1 MLLSDYD
8 YLLPQVQAAIL
19 QGGVEIPKGAEA
31 AAFPTFQARLASIL
45 AGVLPRADG
54 AAGVIPTIAARFA
67 RMLVGVGVLQPLL
80 EDAAVEE
87 VLVRPPG
94 QVFVE
99 RAGRVEALGQL
110 APDEHF
116 YRVAAYIADTRAGRM
131 LSPQYPV
138 VLVDLA
144 GGERFTALTPPLSP
158 EGTII
163 NIRRW
168 HTRRF
173 DLAALAALGTFG
185 AEEPGDPCGRAG
197 AQGGHWVAVDTL
209 AHIRA
214 ANAASL
220 VAAPGGKG
228 VLADTLANI
237 MAANAASLVV
247 SGAFST
253 GKTTLLNALLAHL
266 PAEVMVAVAESFR
279 ELDLRQPGTARV
291 VVPPFVREDAARITL
306 AQAVNSLLTRTRPD
320 VMVLGEITD
329 HAEAREFLRAGN
341 LGVRAMATIHGNSA
355 ASALVRL
362 ADLAIREGVPLR
374 AVREQVADAVDLV
387 VHMARQGSRRYVA
400 EVAWVR
406 GVDDA
411 GHFRLDLAYRAGRP
425 RAELLADYLAPL
437 RV

>member
-1 MLLSDYD
+1 MASPTDYD
-8 YLLPQVQAAIL
+8 SLLPQVQAAIL
-19 QGGVEIPKGAEA
+19 QGGVEIPRSEDS
-31 AAFPTFQARLASIL
+31 AAFGAFRARLASIL

-54 AAGVIPTIAARFA
+54 AAGVIPEIAGRFA

-87 VLVRPPG
+87 VMVRPKG
-94 QVFVE
+94 LVFVE
-99 RAGRVEALGQL
+99 RGGRVEALGQL

-116 YRVAAYIADTRAGRM
+116 YRVAAYVADTRAGRM

-138 VLVDLA
+138 VLVDLP
-144 GGERFTALTPPLSP
+144 GGERFTALTPPLAP
-158 EGTII
+158 EGTVI

-168 HTRRF
+168 QVRRF
-173 DLAALAALGTFG
+173 DLSGLADLGTFG
-185 AEEPGDPCGRAG
+185 AAPANASLIGVLTTVLR
-197 AQGGHWVAVDTL
+197 
-209 AHIRA
+209 
-214 ANAASL
+214 ANAASIL
-220 VAAPGGKG
+220 
-228 VLADTLANI
+228 
-237 MAANAASLVV
+237 V

-266 PAEVMVAVAESFR
+266 PPDVMVAVAESFR
-279 ELDLRQPGTARV
+279 ELEVRQPGTARV
-291 VVPPFVREDAARITL
+291 VVPPFLREDAERITL
-306 AQAVNSLLTRTRPD
+306 AQAVNSLLTRARPD
-320 VMVLGEITD
+320 VMVLGEITVHD
-329 HAEAREFLRAGN
+329 EAREFLRAGN

-374 AVREQVADAVDLV
+374 SVREQAADAVDLV

-411 GHFRLDLAYRAGRP
+411 GHFQLDLIYRVGRP
-425 RAELLADYLAPL
+425 RAETLADYLAPL
-437 RV
+437 RVVSEETASCGDH

>member
-1 MLLSDYD
+1 
-8 YLLPQVQAAIL
+8 
-19 QGGVEIPKGAEA
+19 
-31 AAFPTFQARLASIL
+31 
-45 AGVLPRADG
+45 
-54 AAGVIPTIAARFA
+54 
-67 RMLVGVGVLQPLL
+67 VGVLQPLL

-87 VLVRPPG
+87 VMVRPKG

-116 YRVAAYIADTRAGRM
+116 YRVAAYVADTRAGRM

-138 VLVDLA
+138 VLVDLP

-168 HTRRF
+168 QVRRF
-173 DLAALAALGTFG
+173 DLAGLHRLGTFG
-185 AEEPGDPCGRAG
+185 APSAASALLDVLA
-197 AQGGHWVAVDTL
+197 AVL
-209 AHIRA
+209 Q
-214 ANAASL
+214 ANAASIL
-220 VAAPGGKG
+220 
-228 VLADTLANI
+228 
-237 MAANAASLVV
+237 V

-266 PAEVMVAVAESFR
+266 PPEVMVAVAESFR
-279 ELDLRQPGTARV
+279 ELEVRQPGTARV
-291 VVPPFVREDAARITL
+291 VVPPFLREDAERITL
-306 AQAVNSLLTRTRPD
+306 AQAVNSLLTRARPD
-320 VMVLGEITD
+320 VMVLGEITMHD
-329 HAEAREFLRAGN
+329 EAREFLRAGN

-355 ASALVRL
+355 ESALVRL

-374 AVREQVADAVDLV
+374 SVREQAADAVDLV

-411 GHFRLDLAYRAGRP
+411 GHFQLDLVYRAGRP
-425 RAELLADYLAPL
+425 RAETLAGYLAPL
-437 RV
+437 RDAELEAAEGAL

>member
-158 EGTII
+158 EGTVI

-168 HTRRF
+168 QVRRF
-173 DLAALAALGTFG
+173 DLAGLRALGTFG
-185 AEEPGDPCGRAG
+185 APPMDAALLG
-197 AQGGHWVAVDTL
+197 VL
-209 AHIRA
+209 AEVLRS
-214 ANAASL
+214 NAASL
-220 VAAPGGKG
+220 
-228 VLADTLANI
+228 L
-237 MAANAASLVV
+237 V

-362 ADLAIREGVPLR
+362 ADLALREGVPLR
-374 AVREQVADAVDLV
+374 AVREQAADAVDLV
-387 VHMARQGSRRYVA
+387 LHLARQGGRRYVA

-411 GHFRLDLAYRAGRP
+411 GHFQLDVVYRAGRP
-425 RAELLADYLAPL
+425 RAAALADYLAPL
-437 RV
+437 QEVSCIPG